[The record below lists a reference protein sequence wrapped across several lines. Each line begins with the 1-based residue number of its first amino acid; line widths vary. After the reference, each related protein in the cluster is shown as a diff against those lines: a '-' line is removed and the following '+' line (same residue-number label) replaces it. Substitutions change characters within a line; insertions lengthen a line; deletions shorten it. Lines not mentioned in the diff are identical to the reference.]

1 MKKLG
6 KAGGNKSCNEK
17 GRTIISAGFEVF
29 LLFVFLSIYPLTA
42 YATAP
47 TDLKLAYNPATQ
59 TLQATITHA
68 SPAPSF
74 HYIKKVEIKKNGEVI
89 SSNEYNNQPDRL
101 TFSYTYEIPA
111 AEGDVLEVTASCN
124 IWGSKTEKLTI
135 GNK

>member
-1 MKKLG
+1 MKKLLKRGENRGFTVAG
-6 KAGGNKSCNEK
+6 KM
-17 GRTIISAGFEVF
+17 IVSAGSAALMLF
-29 LLFVFLSIYPLTA
+29 LFLSINPSSA
-42 YATAP
+42 HATAP

-89 SSNEYNNQPDRL
+89 SANEYNNQPDRL